1 MKKNDKKRKIDK
13 IINEID
19 KQKLDN
25 TLDLITKLTEL
36 SKVWIN
42 LISSVQQLSEKEVS
56 IAKHLIITM
65 WYPKGSNKCKLIS
78 PYLQN
83 KANEYITQNFYRH
96 KFTYQEL

>member
-36 SKVWIN
+36 SK
-42 LISSVQQLSEKEVS
+42 K
-56 IAKHLIITM
+56 
-65 WYPKGSNKCKLIS
+65 
-78 PYLQN
+78 
-83 KANEYITQNFYRH
+83 
-96 KFTYQEL
+96 